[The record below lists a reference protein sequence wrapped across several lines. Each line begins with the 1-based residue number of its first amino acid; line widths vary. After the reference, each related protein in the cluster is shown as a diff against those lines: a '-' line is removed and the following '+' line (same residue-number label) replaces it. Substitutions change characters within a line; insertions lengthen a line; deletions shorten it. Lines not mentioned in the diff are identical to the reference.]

1 MSFYYLKDMSE
12 NTQHKLD
19 PRLEVAFIYLKKFC
33 EENQKTFERKFIKT
47 SSENIIMICGSSN
60 GSYASVG
67 IDSKDGKLKIFMQ
80 DAARRKWAELEGFT
94 EEEMYEKLSK
104 ELIKEST
111 LMELARALIS

>member
-1 MSFYYLKDMSE
+1 
-12 NTQHKLD
+12 
-19 PRLEVAFIYLKKFC
+19 
-33 EENQKTFERKFIKT
+33 
-47 SSENIIMICGSSN
+47 
-60 GSYASVG
+60 
-67 IDSKDGKLKIFMQ
+67 MQ